1 LVGLIL
7 ITKEEEMRK
16 VIWNLVAGSMLLVG
30 LLLATSIRAD
40 EWNKKTVVTFT
51 DPVQI
56 PGAVLPA
63 GTYVFKL
70 MDSASDRTIV
80 QIFNADETHL
90 FATIMTIPD
99 YRPNPS
105 DKTIL
110 SFAERPVGQPEALET
125 WFYPGDN
132 YGQEFVYPKRKAI
145 ELAQVNKRS
154 VPSIADEVKEPAA
167 LKTATV
173 TRVTAV
179 PANANPSPAASAAAT
194 ETSTVTAVAIERLP
208 QTAGSLPSIAL
219 LGMLCLAAAA
229 MLRRFAAAKA

>member
-1 LVGLIL
+1 LIL

-154 VPSIADEVKEPAA
+154 VPSIADEVKEPATM
-167 LKTATV
+167 KTATV
-173 TRVTAV
+173 TRITA
-179 PANANPSPAASAAAT
+179 PSNASPTPTTSAAAT
-194 ETSTVTAVAIERLP
+194 ETSTVTAVTIERLP
-208 QTAGSLPSIAL
+208 QTASSLPWIAL
-219 LGMLCLAAAA
+219 LGTLCLAAAA
-229 MLRRFAAAKA
+229 MFRRFAAVRA

>member
-1 LVGLIL
+1 
-7 ITKEEEMRK
+7 
-16 VIWNLVAGSMLLVG
+16 
-30 LLLATSIRAD
+30 
-40 EWNKKTVVTFT
+40 
-51 DPVQI
+51 
-56 PGAVLPA
+56 
-63 GTYVFKL
+63 